1 MGEEA
6 EPFEVGW
13 AGAEIIRF
21 SHGVYYVVGGR
32 SAAAGVQVSVVVG
45 GEGGEHVAGEARFG
59 DGASPSWIR
68 KTVLYNSL
76 FMHNGNLVRI
86 GRRRRRTRNKSKLLQ
101 RLRTAFLLLCFVT
114 ILGLVGMVA
123 SAVSTYQTLAADMP
137 DLDDYRSAE
146 LAQTSLIYDTN
157 GNVVDQLYGVQNRF
171 VVPLE
176 EVDPTL
182 RQAIISIEDHRYYQH
197 RGLDFEAIGR
207 AAVEN
212 VKSLSIQ
219 EGGSTLTQ
227 QLIKN
232 TYIAQQ
238 ERQVASFE
246 RKFVEGSLAWQY
258 EKEHPKDE
266 ILEQYLNTVYF
277 GANAYGAEAAAKTYF
292 NKKASDLTLSESA
305 LLAGI
310 INLPGVYDPFIDP
323 KSAKARRNVVL
334 DRMLEYGHISRKEHD
349 RAVASKLDVSRGRVQ
364 YQSDNEYFLNAVRK
378 EIAEEYGDDMVYEG
392 GLGIYTTL
400 DPDLQAMA
408 NNAVDSIV
416 DPEAGDPS
424 ASLVSVEPETGAVR
438 AMVGGSDF
446 DQVKF
451 NLATQAHRQAGS
463 SFKPFVY
470 AEAVNEGISP
480 ETMYISKHLSIDMGE
495 NARPYEV
502 DNYDFIHRG
511 PITLEKALAD
521 SDNTVFV
528 QLALDLG
535 LQKVVEMA
543 NELGV
548 DSEIDAYPATAIGGL
563 RVGVTPL
570 EMASA
575 YSTFANSGTHMEP
588 YLVQKVTK
596 EDQGKDTLLE
606 KHRKIGEEVLSEDE
620 AAVVTEALRG
630 VVETGTASYYHD
642 LDAEIGRPAAGKTG
656 TSNEFIDAWFIGFIP
671 QLSTSVWV
679 GYPNERRSMVNING
693 LQEINGENYPLDI
706 WSLYMQ
712 SAVQKYQV
720 RQFDAPSPDLHLEVK
735 TDDRTYVKPEPP
747 PKPTPEKTE
756 EEKSVT
762 KNEDPGSGNTGAQ
775 REEPGPPESQQE
787 PPAPD
792 SDQKPPSQQTP
803 ASTSPSSAS
812 PAPDGG

>member
-1 MGEEA
+1 M
-6 EPFEVGW
+6 P
-13 AGAEIIRF
+13 
-21 SHGVYYVVGGR
+21 
-32 SAAAGVQVSVVVG
+32 
-45 GEGGEHVAGEARFG
+45 
-59 DGASPSWIR
+59 
-68 KTVLYNSL
+68 VLYNSL
-76 FMHNGNLVRI
+76 FMQNGNLVKI
-86 GRRRRRTRNKSKLLQ
+86 GRRRRRARKKSKLWQ
-101 RLRTAFLLLCFVT
+101 RLRTALLLLCFVS
-114 ILGLVGMVA
+114 ILGVVGMVA
-123 SAVSTYQTLAADMP
+123 SAVSTYQAFAANMP
-137 DLDDYRSAE
+137 DLDDYHSTE

-157 GNVVDQLYGVQNRF
+157 GNIVDQLYGVQNRF

-182 RQAIISIEDHRYYQH
+182 RRAIISIEDHRYYEH
-197 RGLDFEAIGR
+197 RGLDFQAIGR

-212 VKSLSIQ
+212 VRSLSIQ

-258 EKEHPKDE
+258 EKVHSKDE

-277 GANAYGAEAAAKTYF
+277 GSNAYGAEAAAKTYF
-292 NKKASDLTLSESA
+292 NKQASDLTLSESA

-310 INLPGVYDPFIDP
+310 INLPGVYDPFVDP
-323 KSAKARRNVVL
+323 ESAKARRNVVL
-334 DRMLEYGHISRKEHD
+334 DRMLQYGHISRKEHD
-349 RAVASKLDVSRGRVQ
+349 RAVASKLNVSRGRIQ
-364 YQSDNEYFLNAVRK
+364 YQNDNEYFLNAVRK
-378 EIAEEYGDDMVYEG
+378 EIAEEYGDNMVYEG
-392 GLGIYTTL
+392 GLKIYTTL

-408 NNAVDSIV
+408 NDAVDSIV
-416 DPEAGDPS
+416 NPEAGDPS
-424 ASLVSVEPETGAVR
+424 ASLVSIEPGTGAVR

-446 DQVKF
+446 DEVKF

-470 AEAVNEGISP
+470 SEAVHEGISP
-480 ETMYISKHLSIDMGE
+480 ETMYVSKHLTIDMGR
-495 NARPYEV
+495 NAKPYEV

-511 PITLEKALAD
+511 PITLKKALAD

-543 NELGV
+543 NELGI
-548 DSEIDAYPATAIGGL
+548 DSEVDAYPSTAIGGL

-588 YLVQKVTK
+588 YLVEKLTRDDK
-596 EDQGKDTLLE
+596 GKDTLLE
-606 KHRKIGEEVLSEDE
+606 EHRPFGEEVLSKDE

-630 VVETGTASYYHD
+630 VTERGTASYYHD
-642 LDAEIGRPAAGKTG
+642 LEAEIGRPSAGKTG
-656 TSNEFIDAWFIGFIP
+656 TSNEFVDAWFIGFIP

-693 LQEINGENYPLDI
+693 LPEVNGENYPLDI

-712 SAVQKYQV
+712 SAVQKYPIA
-720 RQFDAPSPDLHLEVK
+720 QFDAPNPDLHLEVK
-735 TDDRTYVKPEPP
+735 TDGRTYVKPEPP
-747 PKPTPEKTE
+747 PEPEKSK
-756 EEKSVT
+756 EEKSKEEKSKEEKSKEEKSKEEKSKEEKSKEEKSKDT
-762 KNEDPGSGNTGAQ
+762 KKEDPSPEDPVTRPEELGSF
-775 REEPGPPESQQE
+775 EERPPSAPERDQE
-787 PPAPD
+787 PP
-792 SDQKPPSQQTP
+792 S
-803 ASTSPSSAS
+803 
-812 PAPDGG
+812 

>member
-1 MGEEA
+1 M
-6 EPFEVGW
+6 P
-13 AGAEIIRF
+13 I
-21 SHGVYYVVGGR
+21 
-32 SAAAGVQVSVVVG
+32 
-45 GEGGEHVAGEARFG
+45 
-59 DGASPSWIR
+59 
-68 KTVLYNSL
+68 LYNSL
-76 FMHNGNLVRI
+76 FMQNGNLVRI
-86 GRRRRRTRNKSKLLQ
+86 GRRRRRARKKSKLLQ
-101 RLRTAFLLLCFVT
+101 RLRTALLLLCFVS
-114 ILGLVGMVA
+114 ILGVVGMVA
-123 SAVSTYQTLAADMP
+123 SAVSTYQALAANMP
-137 DLDDYRSAE
+137 DLDDYHSTE

-157 GNVVDQLYGVQNRF
+157 GNIVDQLYGVQNRF

-182 RQAIISIEDHRYYQH
+182 RQAIISIEDHRFYQH

-207 AAVEN
+207 AAMEN

-258 EKEHPKDE
+258 EKEHSKDE

-277 GANAYGAEAAAKTYF
+277 GSNAYGAEAAAKTYF
-292 NKKASDLTLSESA
+292 NKQASDLTLSESA

-310 INLPGVYDPFIDP
+310 INLPGVYDPFVDP
-323 KSAKARRNVVL
+323 ESAKARRNVVL
-334 DRMLEYGHISRKEHD
+334 DRMLEYGHISKKEHD
-349 RAVASKLDVSRGRVQ
+349 RAVASKLNVSRGRVQ
-364 YQSDNEYFLNAVRK
+364 YQNDNEYFLNAVRK

-392 GLGIYTTL
+392 GLKIHTTL

-408 NNAVDSIV
+408 NHAVDSIV
-416 DPEAGDPS
+416 NPEAGDPS
-424 ASLVSVEPETGAVR
+424 ASLVSIEPGTGAVR

-470 AEAVNEGISP
+470 SEAIHEGISP
-480 ETMYISKHLSIDMGE
+480 ETMYVSKHLTIDMGQ
-495 NARPYEV
+495 NAKPYEV

-543 NELGV
+543 NELGI
-548 DSEIDAYPATAIGGL
+548 DTEIDAYPSTAIGGL

-588 YLVQKVTK
+588 YLVEKVTK
-596 EDQGKDTLLE
+596 DDKGKDTLLE
-606 KHRKIGEEVLSEDE
+606 EHRPFGEEVLSRDE
-620 AAVVTEALRG
+620 AAVVTKALRG
-630 VVETGTASYYHD
+630 VIQRGTASYYHD
-642 LDAEIGRPAAGKTG
+642 LEAEIGRPSVGKTG
-656 TSNEFIDAWFIGFIP
+656 TSNEFVDAWFIGFIP

-679 GYPNERRSMVNING
+679 GYPNERRSMINING
-693 LQEINGENYPLDI
+693 LPEVNGENYPLDI

-712 SAVQKYQV
+712 SAVQKYPIQ
-720 RQFDAPSPDLHLEVK
+720 QFDPPNPGLHLEVK
-735 TDDRTYVKPEPP
+735 TDGRTYVKPEPP
-747 PKPTPEKTE
+747 PEPEKPKE
-756 EEKSVT
+756 ENSGDT
-762 KNEDPGSGNTGAQ
+762 KGEDPGPENARTRSEDPKTSEQ
-775 REEPGPPESQQE
+775 PPS
-787 PPAPD
+787 APD
-792 SDQKPPSQQTP
+792 SDQEPPSQQFP
-803 ASTSPSSAS
+803 ASASPGSSS

>member
-1 MGEEA
+1 M
-6 EPFEVGW
+6 
-13 AGAEIIRF
+13 
-21 SHGVYYVVGGR
+21 
-32 SAAAGVQVSVVVG
+32 
-45 GEGGEHVAGEARFG
+45 
-59 DGASPSWIR
+59 
-68 KTVLYNSL
+68 TVLYNSF
-76 FMHNGNLVRI
+76 FMQNGNVVRI
-86 GRRRRRTRNKSKLLQ
+86 GRRRRRLRNKSKLLQ
-101 RLRTAFLLLCFVT
+101 RLRTAFLLLCLVA
-114 ILGLVGMVA
+114 ILGVVGFIA
-123 SAVSTYQTLAADMP
+123 SAVSTYQTLAANMP
-137 DLDDYRSAE
+137 DLDNYHSTE

-157 GNVVDQLYGVQNRF
+157 GKVVDQLYGVQNRF
-171 VVPLE
+171 VVPLDQ
-176 EVDPTL
+176 VDPTL
-182 RQAIISIEDHRYYQH
+182 QKAVISIEDHRFYQH

-207 AAVEN
+207 AALEN
-212 VKSLSIQ
+212 IQSLSIQ

-238 ERQVASFE
+238 ERYVPSFE
-246 RKFVEGSLAWQY
+246 RKFVEASLAWQY
-258 EKEHPKDE
+258 EKEHSKGE
-266 ILEQYLNTVYF
+266 ILGQYLNTVYF

-310 INLPGVYDPFIDP
+310 INLPGVYDPFVDP
-323 KSAKARRNVVL
+323 ESAKARRNVVL
-334 DRMLEYGHISRKEHD
+334 DRMLEYGYITKEEHD
-349 RAVASKLDVSRGRVQ
+349 RAVDSKLVLSRGRVQ
-364 YQSDNEYFLNAVRK
+364 YQNDNEYFLNAVRK

-392 GLGIYTTL
+392 GLKIYTTL
-400 DPDLQAMA
+400 DPELQAMA

-416 DPEAGDPS
+416 NPEAGDPS
-424 ASLVSVEPETGAVR
+424 ASLVSIDPATGAVR

-470 AEAVNEGISP
+470 AEAVHEGISP
-480 ETMYISKHLSIDMGE
+480 ETMYISKHLYIDMGK
-495 NARPYEV
+495 NAEPYEV

-511 PITLEKALAD
+511 PITLEKAMAD

-543 NELGV
+543 NKLGI
-548 DSEIDAYPATAIGGL
+548 DSEIDAYPSTAIGGL

-596 EDQGKDTLLE
+596 DENGKEELLE
-606 KHRKIGEEVLSEDE
+606 EHRLVSEEVLSRDE
-620 AAVVTEALRG
+620 AAVVTEALRA
-630 VVETGTASYYHD
+630 VIERGTASYYHD

-693 LQEINGENYPLDI
+693 LEQINGENYPLDI

-712 SAVQKYQV
+712 SAVGKYPVQ
-720 RQFDAPSPDLHLEVK
+720 QFDSPSPDMNLEVK
-735 TDDRTYVKPEPP
+735 TDGRAYVKPPP
-747 PKPTPEKTE
+747 PPEPEKTTQ
-756 EEKSVT
+756 EKNDEKANDEKT
-762 KNEDPGSGNTGAQ
+762 NEADSENPAGPTEPGSSETRQA
-775 REEPGPPESQQE
+775 PEATQPDQE
-787 PPAPD
+787 
-792 SDQKPPSQQTP
+792 SPSQQSP
-803 ASTSPSSAS
+803 ASPSPSSAS
-812 PAPDGG
+812 PASSSASPASDGG

>member
-1 MGEEA
+1 M
-6 EPFEVGW
+6 
-13 AGAEIIRF
+13 
-21 SHGVYYVVGGR
+21 
-32 SAAAGVQVSVVVG
+32 
-45 GEGGEHVAGEARFG
+45 
-59 DGASPSWIR
+59 
-68 KTVLYNSL
+68 
-76 FMHNGNLVRI
+76 
-86 GRRRRRTRNKSKLLQ
+86 
-101 RLRTAFLLLCFVT
+101 
-114 ILGLVGMVA
+114 
-123 SAVSTYQTLAADMP
+123 
-137 DLDDYRSAE
+137 
-146 LAQTSLIYDTN
+146 
-157 GNVVDQLYGVQNRF
+157 
-171 VVPLE
+171 VPLE
-176 EVDPTL
+176 DVDPTL
-182 RQAIISIEDHRYYQH
+182 RQAIISVEDHRFYEH

-212 VKSLSIQ
+212 VQSLSIQ

-238 ERQVASFE
+238 QRQVPSFE

-258 EKEHPKDE
+258 ENGHSKQE

-277 GANAYGAEAAAKTYF
+277 GSNAYGAEAAARTYF
-292 NKKASDLTLSESA
+292 NKDASDLTLSESA

-310 INLPGVYDPFIDP
+310 INLPGVYDPFADAE
-323 KSAKARRNVVL
+323 SAKERRNVVL
-334 DRMLEYGHISRKEHD
+334 GRMLEYGYISKKEHD
-349 RAVASKLDVSRGRVQ
+349 EAVASKVVVSRGRVL
-364 YQSDNEYFLNAVRK
+364 YENDNEYFLNAVRK

-392 GLGIYTTL
+392 GLKIYTTL
-400 DPDLQAMA
+400 DPGLQAMA
-408 NNAVDSIV
+408 SEAVDSIV
-416 DPEAGDPS
+416 NPEAGDPS
-424 ASLVSVEPETGAVR
+424 AALVSIDPSTGAVR

-463 SFKPFVY
+463 SFKSFVY
-470 AEAVNEGISP
+470 AEAVHEGISP
-480 ETMYISKHLSIDMGE
+480 DSMYISKHLNIDMGR

-511 PITLEKALAD
+511 PITLERALAD

-543 NELGV
+543 NKLGI
-548 DSEIDAYPATAIGGL
+548 DSEIDAYPSTAIGGL

-596 EDQGKDTLLE
+596 DQNGEDELLE
-606 KHRKIGEEVLSEDE
+606 ELRPVGEEVLSTDE
-620 AAVVTEALRG
+620 AAVVTEALRA
-630 VVETGTASYYHD
+630 VITRGTASYYHD

-679 GYPNERRSMVNING
+679 GYPNERRSMVGING
-693 LQEINGENYPLDI
+693 LDVVNGENYPLDI

-712 SAVQKYQV
+712 SAVQKYSV
-720 RQFDAPSPDLHLEVK
+720 EQFDAPGPDPNLEVK
-735 TDDRTYVKPEPP
+735 TDGRSYVKPPP
-747 PKPTPEKTE
+747 PPEPPEKTT
-756 EEKSVT
+756 EEKNDGETEKDPASGNTVAQPEQPDPPAT
-762 KNEDPGSGNTGAQ
+762 RQTPGSG
-775 REEPGPPESQQE
+775 QE
-787 PPAPD
+787 PPG
-792 SDQKPPSQQTP
+792 QQAP
-803 ASTSPSSAS
+803 ASPSRSSAS
-812 PAPDGG
+812 PAPSSTSPAPDGG

>member
-1 MGEEA
+1 MA
-6 EPFEVGW
+6 
-13 AGAEIIRF
+13 
-21 SHGVYYVVGGR
+21 
-32 SAAAGVQVSVVVG
+32 
-45 GEGGEHVAGEARFG
+45 
-59 DGASPSWIR
+59 
-68 KTVLYNSL
+68 VLYNSP
-76 FMHNGNLVRI
+76 FMQNGNLVRI
-86 GRRRRRTRNKSKLLQ
+86 GRRRRRIRNKSKLWQ
-101 RLRTAFLLLCFVT
+101 RLRTAFLLLCMVV
-114 ILGLVGMVA
+114 ILVMVGLVV
-123 SAVSTYQTLAADMP
+123 SAVSTYQALADNMP
-137 DLDDYRSAE
+137 ELDNYHSTE
-146 LAQTSLIYDTN
+146 LAQTSLIYDAN
-157 GNVVDQLYGVQNRF
+157 GKVVDQLYGVQNRF
-171 VVPLE
+171 VVPLDQ
-176 EVDPTL
+176 VDPTL
-182 RQAIISIEDHRYYQH
+182 QKAVISIEDHRFYQH

-212 VKSLSIQ
+212 LQSLSIQ

-238 ERQVASFE
+238 ERYIPSFE
-246 RKFVEGSLAWQY
+246 RKFVEASLAWQY
-258 EKEHPKDE
+258 EKEHSKGE
-266 ILEQYLNTVYF
+266 ILGQYLNTVYF

-323 KSAKARRNVVL
+323 ESAKARRNVVL
-334 DRMLEYGHISRKEHD
+334 GRMLEYGYISREEHD
-349 RAVASKLDVSRGRVQ
+349 KAVASDLDLSRGRVQ
-364 YQSDNEYFLNAVRK
+364 YEYDNEYFLNAVRK

-392 GLGIYTTL
+392 GLKIYTTL

-416 DPEAGDPS
+416 NPEAGDPS
-424 ASLVSVEPETGAVR
+424 AALVSIDPATGAVR

-470 AEAVNEGISP
+470 AEAVHEGISP
-480 ETMYISKHLSIDMGE
+480 ETMYISKHLYIDMGK
-495 NARPYEV
+495 NAEPYEV

-511 PITLEKALAD
+511 AITLEKAMAD

-528 QLALDLG
+528 QLALDIG

-543 NELGV
+543 NALGV
-548 DSEIDAYPATAIGGL
+548 DSEVDAYPSTAIGGL

-575 YSTFANSGTHMEP
+575 YSTFANSGRHMEP

-596 EDQGKDTLLE
+596 EENGKDVLLE
-606 KHRKIGEEVLSEDE
+606 EHRLVGEEVLSRDE
-620 AAVVTEALRG
+620 AAVVTEALRA
-630 VVETGTASYYHD
+630 VVERGTASYYHD

-693 LQEINGENYPLDI
+693 LEQINGENYPLDI

-712 SAVQKYQV
+712 SAVQKYPVQE
-720 RQFDAPSPDLHLEVK
+720 FDVPSPDMDLEVK
-735 TDDRTYVKPEPP
+735 TDGRAYVKPPP
-747 PKPTPEKTE
+747 PPPEEKEEDEKADEEKTKE
-756 EEKSVT
+756 ETSDEAKP
-762 KNEDPGSGNTGAQ
+762 EEQAQ
-775 REEPGPPESQQE
+775 PEERAPDQE
-787 PPAPD
+787 PPE
-792 SDQKPPSQQTP
+792 QQDP
-803 ASTSPSSAS
+803 ASASPSTAS
-812 PAPDGG
+812 PAPSPAPAAPARAPRAQDGGRKFGPNAGPIAGPNVGPRFRREGPVRRR